1 MRYWAT
7 RERGGKGQNPRANLS
22 KSRLTLRNLN
32 CREFLALDTH
42 LIKIPVYFH
51 KKQISVDNS
60 LKPVLSGSNVF
71 PVTQEVGHAIAGL
84 HVTSRRP
91 CWWSRTKAFLSSALG
106 SKLYFHVNSSRKYS
120 FVLTPNMADLSRGC
134 KPRISNNQQVECLSF
149 LYLRV
154 FHDVTYLRMKSLLS
168 VILCYCAQSTQ
179 DLKLNTNTRKKTMSR
194 HHCRLRFAKLLEGL
208 HSALGRE

>member
-71 PVTQEVGHAIAGL
+71 PVTQEVGHAI
-84 HVTSRRP
+84 
-91 CWWSRTKAFLSSALG
+91 
-106 SKLYFHVNSSRKYS
+106 
-120 FVLTPNMADLSRGC
+120 
-134 KPRISNNQQVECLSF
+134 SNNQQVECLSF

-168 VILCYCAQSTQ
+168 VILCYYAQSTQ